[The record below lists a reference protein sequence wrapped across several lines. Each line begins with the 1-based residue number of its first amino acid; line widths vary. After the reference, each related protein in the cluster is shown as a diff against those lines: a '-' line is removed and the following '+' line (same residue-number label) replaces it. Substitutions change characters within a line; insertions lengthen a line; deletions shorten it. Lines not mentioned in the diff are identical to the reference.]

1 MIDFEV
7 ASTQKVVNAII
18 KVVCVGGAGGN
29 TGNAMIESGCTDI
42 ECIAINTDAQALTL
56 SKAPVKIQIGVK
68 STKGLGTGADPLV
81 GRRAAEEDLDKVMEA
96 IGQADIVFLTGGMG
110 GGTGSGVIPII
121 AKALKERNIL
131 TITIV
136 TKPFEFEGRRRCKV
150 AEEIVKQLES
160 ITDTLIVIPNQKLL
174 AVCDTHMAMI
184 DAFDMINQVL
194 SQSVC
199 AISDIITR
207 PGHINVDYADVRT
220 IMKDRGIA
228 VMGTGKASGKDRAE
242 MASLQAIS
250 SPLLENM
257 HIEGAHAVLLNITG
271 NKTLTLDELSKA
283 ASIVYEAAHEDAN
296 IILGTVIDES
306 LKDEIMV
313 TIIATGFEKQP
324 VKEEIV
330 QQKMVEHIHV
340 IQNQPKQEMHVQA
353 AQKTIESIV
362 HKAIISEPHYA
373 HDSSEI
379 VHHTSSTAVGQNEQY
394 GMIATASEI
403 EDLDIPT
410 FLRNKKN
417 NEHTV

>member
-7 ASTQKVVNAII
+7 TPTQKVVNPTI

-42 ECIAINTDAQALTL
+42 ECIAVNTDAQALNL
-56 SKAPVKIQIGVK
+56 SKAPIKIQIGMK

-136 TKPFEFEGRRRCKV
+136 TKPFEFEGKRRCRV

-160 ITDTLIVIPNQKLL
+160 LTDTLIVIPNQKLL
-174 AVCDTHMAMI
+174 AVCDVHMAMI
-184 DAFDMINQVL
+184 DAFGMINQVL
-194 SQSVC
+194 SQSVR

-306 LKDEIMV
+306 LKDEVMI
-313 TIIATGFEKQP
+313 TIIATGFEKQQT
-324 VKEEIV
+324 KQIMMQEEKGAY
-330 QQKMVEHIHV
+330 QSYTIH
-340 IQNQPKQEMHVQA
+340 NAPKQEVQVQA
-353 AQKTIESIV
+353 AQKGSEEVNHKEVAIESHFTSNV
-362 HKAIISEPHYA
+362 
-373 HDSSEI
+373 SEI
-379 VHHTSSTAVGQNEQY
+379 VHHQSSACMEFNEQRDTI
-394 GMIATASEI
+394 GKSEI

-417 NEHTV
+417 NEYTV

>member
-7 ASTQKVVNAII
+7 TPIDKVSNATI

-42 ECIAINTDAQALTL
+42 ACIAINTDAQALTL
-56 SKAPVKIQIGVK
+56 SKAPIKIQIGIK

-81 GRRAAEEDLDKVMEA
+81 GRRAAEEDLEKVMEA

-110 GGTGSGVIPII
+110 GGTGSGALPVI

-136 TKPFEFEGRRRCKV
+136 TKPFSFEGKRRCRV

-160 ITDTLIVIPNQKLL
+160 LTDTLIVIPNQKLL
-174 AVCDTHMAMI
+174 AVCDVHMAMM
-184 DAFDMINQVL
+184 DAFGMINQIL
-194 SQSVC
+194 SQSVR

-306 LKDEIMV
+306 LKDEVMV
-313 TIIATGFEKQP
+313 TIIATGFEL
-324 VKEEIV
+324 
-330 QQKMVEHIHV
+330 QQKQESVSVQEKTV
-340 IQNQPKQEMHVQA
+340 LQNQVATSAIAQELHMQA
-353 AQKTIESIV
+353 AHKTAEPIVVQKEPVVLYDQQSAIEKNNHAV
-362 HKAIISEPHYA
+362 LNTQEYQQE
-373 HDSSEI
+373 HD
-379 VHHTSSTAVGQNEQY
+379 
-394 GMIATASEI
+394 MIAPLQ
-403 EDLDIPT
+403 DLDIPT
-410 FLRNKKN
+410 FLRNKN
-417 NEHTV
+417 NKEHSM

>member
-7 ASTQKVVNAII
+7 TPIDKVSNATI

-56 SKAPVKIQIGVK
+56 SKAPVKIQIGIK

-110 GGTGSGVIPII
+110 GGTGSGALPVI

-136 TKPFEFEGRRRCKV
+136 TKPFAFEGKRRCRV

-160 ITDTLIVIPNQKLL
+160 LTDTLIVIPNQKLL
-174 AVCDTHMAMI
+174 AVCDVHMAMM
-184 DAFDMINQVL
+184 DAFGMINQIL
-194 SQSVC
+194 SQSVR

-306 LKDEIMV
+306 LKDEVMV
-313 TIIATGFEKQP
+313 TIIATGFEQ
-324 VKEEIV
+324 KEKEVAISSQEKTVLQGQSIHSTGQEI
-330 QQKMVEHIHV
+330 HL
-340 IQNQPKQEMHVQA
+340 QA
-353 AQKTIESIV
+353 AQKTTEVSPNQNAIDTKYQPIV
-362 HKAIISEPHYA
+362 SDHMQQHVPPTSVVYNAEHHIIAAET
-373 HDSSEI
+373 E
-379 VHHTSSTAVGQNEQY
+379 VQ
-394 GMIATASEI
+394 
-403 EDLDIPT
+403 DLDIPT